1 MKTKILAVIIV
12 LCLITTFITPAV
24 GAAGTVYFAGVND
37 VLIPLNDQT
46 IPRYFGGELYVP
58 YTIFT
63 YEPENTKIGFYC
75 IASSTQV
82 MLYTKEKQLWFDVA
96 AGTIYDQ
103 DGTFYYQSARTGYG
117 TIYLPLQLVC
127 EFFGVTYSIID
138 AEPATII
145 RVKNS
150 AAIYN
155 NPTFAGIYKTDMLS
169 DYNAYLGIEPS
180 SEPTGPPSPHGPD
193 ETYEDATVYLSF
205 YDINA
210 GQFALL
216 LDIMDM
222 SEFKCA
228 IFVSGFEIAEN
239 ADLIRRAAGAGHTI
253 GIWLEEGSYD
263 EYQATS
269 NLLFE
274 AAKIKT
280 FFVSAGDDARQT
292 AEETADANNLI
303 YCHAT
308 SIYGESTEL
317 SLEAIEGSLSVVGM
331 GSESLSF
338 SCSEKISAVM
348 PALLTYLEEHK
359 FNVSRITETS
369 IPPNT
374 AA

>member
-1 MKTKILAVIIV
+1 
-12 LCLITTFITPAV
+12 
-24 GAAGTVYFAGVND
+24 
-37 VLIPLNDQT
+37 
-46 IPRYFGGELYVP
+46 
-58 YTIFT
+58 
-63 YEPENTKIGFYC
+63 
-75 IASSTQV
+75 
-82 MLYTKEKQLWFDVA
+82 
-96 AGTIYDQ
+96 
-103 DGTFYYQSARTGYG
+103 
-117 TIYLPLQLVC
+117 
-127 EFFGVTYSIID
+127 
-138 AEPATII
+138 
-145 RVKNS
+145 
-150 AAIYN
+150 
-155 NPTFAGIYKTDMLS
+155 MLS

-180 SEPTGPPSPHGPD
+180 SEPTDHLRLMVRMRLTKTP
-193 ETYEDATVYLSF
+193 TVYLSF

-228 IFVSGFEIAEN
+228 IFVSGSEIAEN

-338 SCSEKISAVM
+338 LVRKRFPLLCQRFLRIWKNIS
-348 PALLTYLEEHK
+348 LTL
-359 FNVSRITETS
+359 
-369 IPPNT
+369 
-374 AA
+374 AG